1 MPFHLSNQYIYNIF
15 MNTQTH
21 SQKLGKHKTQRTPE
35 WLLTSLGGHSDPW
48 SVCPVSSIIP
58 NSIRQP
64 IVDGFNK
71 HAHTNHAR
79 EPLREIQSLHNK
91 KNQNSISV
99 PSSFNKRSLS
109 SGFAHISCTSG
120 SSPQQGEFFF
130 ISKKY
135 FQRLKTMDSILWVSL
150 GHIKPFLGIF
160 CKFFHI

>member
-1 MPFHLSNQYIYNIF
+1 M
-15 MNTQTH
+15 
-21 SQKLGKHKTQRTPE
+21 
-35 WLLTSLGGHSDPW
+35 
-48 SVCPVSSIIP
+48 SSIIP
-58 NSIRQP
+58 NSILIRQP

-99 PSSFNKRSLS
+99 PSCFNKRSLS
-109 SGFAHISCTSG
+109 CGFVRIPRRSLL
-120 SSPQQGEFFF
+120 SPQQEEFFF

-160 CKFFHI
+160 CNFFHIYPQVQKNLYPDFLCFIVFQSINRDKWHKFFLCH